1 MTTIHLNNYTSL
13 TISKSENKENE
24 LILNFEVKGNN
35 KVYQSSCKFEDILD
49 IFKDE
54 ISIEEFFVHVNAK
67 NITFRA
73 IEDEN
78 NKKKLEIRAEK
89 TFDDLFLEEIKNPQ
103 ENNEAPIVKID
114 FSKPLEIKINDNEKL
129 IVKNR
134 K

>member
-114 FSKPLEIKINDNEKL
+114 FYLDLLLFKRFS
-129 IVKNR
+129 
-134 K
+134 